1 MAKAKRT
8 DIACPARIYD
18 RIGDIIRNA
27 EETQQAYF
35 WQPCPTARQRRA
47 AEKRRN
53 CETVAWYENGDLFT
67 AEFHYSESC
76 HHVYAKGIYM
86 KNGNKTTLKAV
97 KASFDRLLRIPDDEF
112 CEYFILNEDE
122 E

>member
-8 DIACPARIYD
+8 DIECPAKIYD
-18 RIGDIIRNA
+18 RISEIIRNA
-27 EETQQAYF
+27 EETKQAYF

-53 CETVAWYENGDLFT
+53 CETVAWYENGNFFT

-76 HHVYAKGIYM
+76 AHVYAKGIYM
-86 KNGNKTTLKAV
+86 RNGSKTTLKAV
-97 KASFDRLLRIPDDEF
+97 KASFDRLLRIPDEEF
-112 CEYFILNEDE
+112 CEYFIMNEDE